1 MKGARVG
8 LLVFVAL
15 WLLPSHAALAVDQGY
30 PQKPIKLVVPF
41 PAGGATDTAARVVA
55 QGLSAQLGSAV
66 IVENQ
71 AGAGGTIGARQV
83 ASASPDGYT
92 LLMAGPS
99 ITLGIAPL
107 IYKLDYDP
115 REAFVPVGLAAVDRV
130 AMVVSPSLPITTVQD
145 LVQYAKANPGRLN
158 YGSAIGIVPHFL
170 AELFKRRTGADIVHV
185 PYRGG
190 APVITDLLAGQIQMT
205 VNNKSVLL
213 PHIQAG
219 KLRPLAVTGAERWH
233 DLPDVPTLM
242 EAGYADTSFDALFGV
257 VAPAGTPASTIERL
271 NGALNEALRSSDVR
285 ASFARLGIEPM
296 IGTPRE
302 FAAVIAA
309 EAPKWAEIVKSTGI
323 KVE

>member
-1 MKGARVG
+1 MIGARVR
-8 LLVFVAL
+8 LLAFVAL
-15 WLLPSHAALAVDQGY
+15 WLLPSHATLAVDQTY

-55 QGLSAQLGSAV
+55 QGLSAKLGSAV

-83 ASASPDGYT
+83 ASASPDAYT

-107 IYKLDYDP
+107 IYKLEYDP

-130 AMVVSPSLPITTVQD
+130 AMVVSPSLPIMTVQD
-145 LVQYAKANPGRLN
+145 LVQYARANPGRLN
-158 YGSAIGIVPHFL
+158 YGSAIGIVPHFI
-170 AELFKRRTGADIVHV
+170 AEVFKRKTGADIVHV

-242 EAGYADTSFDALFGV
+242 EAGYADSSFDALFGV
-257 VAPAGTPASTIERL
+257 VAPAGTPASTIDTL
-271 NGALNEALRSSDVR
+271 NAALNEALRSSDVR
-285 ASFARLGIEPM
+285 ANFAKLGIEPM

-302 FAAVIAA
+302 FATVIAA